1 MCDVIDGLKIIASVK
16 QTTWPPGLLR
26 KPNVKAL
33 PYLSL
38 GGLEVWSEHRRT
50 RGDKGRLDNQR
61 P

>member
-16 QTTWPPGLLR
+16 QTTWPHGLLR
-26 KPNVKAL
+26 KLNVKAL

-38 GGLEVWSEHRRT
+38 IGLEVWSEHWRT
-50 RGDKGRLDNQR
+50 RGDKSRLDYQR